1 MTEKLTIVFVF
12 VFSLMD
18 AGRLFYTDSTNAM
31 KKDHTAPVLKS
42 FTQVCS
48 TCLVLMHMK
57 ESLLGGGGV
66 AWLARLA
73 WVVLLLVK
81 M

>member
-48 TCLVLMHMK
+48 TCLVLIHMK
-57 ESLLGGGGV
+57 ESLLGG
-66 AWLARLA
+66 AWLARLS
-73 WVVLLLVK
+73 WVVLLQVK

>member
-1 MTEKLTIVFVF
+1 MNEKLTIAFVF

-48 TCLVLMHMK
+48 TCLILIYMK
-57 ESLLGGGGV
+57 ESLLEGRV

-73 WVVLLLVK
+73 WVGLLQVK

>member
-1 MTEKLTIVFVF
+1 MTEKLTIMFVF

-48 TCLVLMHMK
+48 TCLILIHMK
-57 ESLLGGGGV
+57 ESLLEGRV

-73 WVVLLLVK
+73 WVGLLQVK

>member
-48 TCLVLMHMK
+48 TCLVLIHMK

-66 AWLARLA
+66 AGE
-73 WVVLLLVK
+73 VV
-81 M
+81 MGCAFAG

>member
-48 TCLVLMHMK
+48 TCLVQIHMK
-57 ESLLGGGGV
+57 ESLRGGGV
-66 AWLARLA
+66 AGEVGMGRAFA
-73 WVVLLLVK
+73 G
-81 M
+81 